1 MVNAKKE
8 IINFIS
14 TNKFNYIAV
23 SLIFFFVWVDVVED
37 GDFYFIADF
46 FHLALLLIAGLFLPF
61 ILLIAILQNQS
72 RIAYS
77 ITLIIFVKAIL
88 TNFRSL
94 PFYIQE
100 HYLSIEGLSNC
111 SCCPSCEIKSI
122 LIINF
127 ISFLAIFLMNRK
139 SMLGVLNWNIKYSFI
154 LIVLVSV
161 IFLLNNILF

>member
-1 MVNAKKE
+1 MVDAKNE

-14 TNKFNYIAV
+14 SNKFNYIVV
-23 SLIFFFVWVDVVED
+23 SLIFFFVWVDLVQD
-37 GDFYFIADF
+37 RGHYFIADF
-46 FHLALLLIAGLFLPF
+46 FHPALLLTVGLFLPF
-61 ILLIAILQNQS
+61 ILLIAIIQNQS

-77 ITLIIFVKAIL
+77 ITLIIFVNAIL

-139 SMLGVLNWNIKYSFI
+139 NTLGVFNWYLKYSI
-154 LIVLVSV
+154 TLIILVSV